1 MKTKTEK
8 NWWNSNLHKAK
19 KEKNDEFYTQI
30 ADIENEL
37 KHYKEHFK
45 DKVVFCNCDD
55 PYESNFFKY
64 FAWNFK
70 HLGLKKLIAM
80 WYSTSP
86 IVNTQLRLFDIEWIE
101 DTKSKAYKTEMT
113 DLVDINEDWALNLI
127 DVEILAKKNKNNIK
141 ITLLK
146 WDWDFRSEE
155 SLNCLKECD
164 IVVTNPPFSLFREY
178 IAQLM
183 EYEKKFLII
192 WNNNA
197 ITYRDIFK
205 YIKENKLWLWYAG
218 NKTMIFQLSPDYEK
232 FDYIENAVK
241 YWKVP
246 AISWYTN
253 LEHSK
258 RNEEMILFKNYS
270 QEEYIKYFNFDW
282 INTDK
287 VTDIPC
293 DYDWIIWVPITFLNN
308 YNPKQF
314 EIIWLWISNSW
325 IEVWVKPYTPEHKKY
340 RKEVQKRW
348 AVDWDLYILENWLV
362 KVPYARILIKR
373 KK

>member
-86 IVNTQLRLFDIEWIE
+86 IVNTKLRLFDIEWIE
-101 DTKSKAYKTEMT
+101 DTKSKAYKIEMT

-127 DVEILAKKNKNNIK
+127 DVEILAKKNKNHIK

-155 SLNCLKECD
+155 SLKSLKEAD

-178 IAQLM
+178 I
-183 EYEKKFLII
+183 ETIIFYEKKFLVI
-192 WNNNA
+192 WNINA
-197 ITYRDIFK
+197 ITYKEIFK
-205 YIKENKLWLWYAG
+205 LIKENKLWVWYWFNLSLVFKAPYE
-218 NKTMIFQLSPDYEK
+218 NTLEANIKFCEQKWYFWKNFIKT
-232 FDYIENAVK
+232 
-241 YWKVP
+241 P
-246 AISWYTN
+246 AINWFTN
-253 LEHSK
+253 LEHKK
-258 RNEEMILFKNYS
+258 RNEEITLYEKYS
-270 QEEYIKYFNFDW
+270 PEKYPKYDN
-282 INTDK
+282 
-287 VTDIPC
+287 
-293 DYDWIIWVPITFLNN
+293 YDWIEVSKVNEIPIDYFWYMWVPITFLWK
-308 YNPKQF
+308 YNSKQF
-314 EIIWLWISNSW
+314 DIIKFRKWDDNKDLSINWKS
-325 IEVWVKPYTPEHKKY
+325 PYF
-340 RKEVQKRW
+340 
-348 AVDWDLYILENWLV
+348 
-362 KVPYARILIKR
+362 RIIIKR
-373 KK
+373 KI